1 MTLLADRYEDVGPTL
16 KGGQGEVVVCHDIWL
31 ERDVVIKR
39 LHTGGD
45 PTTLQKEIQIR
56 KKVSSKYLAEIFDC
70 FVDPDGELRLVMEY
84 ITGDELSAG
93 SIVPV
98 ADEEDLIRYLFQL
111 ASGIADFHRAGIV
124 HRDIKPHN
132 CRLDS
137 EGNLRIFDLGISS
150 DLDESDITKLGAGT
164 HGFLPQS
171 CSLMEASQSQIILT
185 HMLGGRLLGSCQQ
198 APYRRL
204 S

>member
-1 MTLLADRYEDVGPTL
+1 M
-16 KGGQGEVVVCHDIWL
+16 
-31 ERDVVIKR
+31 
-39 LHTGGD
+39 
-45 PTTLQKEIQIR
+45 
-56 KKVSSKYLAEIFDC
+56 
-70 FVDPDGELRLVMEY
+70 DPDGELRLVMEY

-150 DLDESDITKLGAGT
+150 DLDESDITKL
-164 HGFLPQS
+164 PQS